1 MHRQVM
7 NRSAQFLHV
16 SEPGRQKEVIKGVM
30 SRNEQKSSE
39 AHSTLDGKV
48 IRDTTEEFL
57 TSYLPKAFWAWP
69 STCPLPLHSQHLT
82 CRISA
87 DSQIFIVYS

>member
-16 SEPGRQKEVIKGVM
+16 SEPGRQKEVIKGVI
-30 SRNEQKSSE
+30 SRNEQNSSE
-39 AHSTLDGKV
+39 AQSTLDRKV